1 MRRSMARSRLI
12 ATALVVIAGLA
23 ITTAAATGAEKPAA
37 AAPTWDQLSQLAQR
51 QGFTAHELLG
61 NDRTDLNGSQTSG
74 LVRQR
79 IRNAWSAAKK
89 LYYGDPVDRSRVAA
103 LNAVVARHVAADRR
117 VRSEDRTGPPTQR
130 ELDDIELRLLSV
142 RRSWPGERDVDARRR
157 IAAVLTVDGVRY
169 GGGRYERA
177 LDAALKADGNAPAS
191 STAQALCGALTLGP
205 AFQGLLSDVFAR
217 DDRLSRKVDELRGRC
232 QQKTDKAVEDA
243 KALPGKAVKAVWD
256 GALGDAVTELQKG
269 VAWLTK
275 QVGKGMDA
283 TLKVSFGE
291 RWLTKMLSRSA
302 AVAVVIGMFAY
313 LAGLG
318 MAILRADFA
327 SGAGV
332 IGRAMLTGV
341 IGGSLLALLQLAVA
355 VTSELTA
362 LLLGGSSASAGRQME
377 LLAQTTS
384 TALQDAKAPAV
395 IALLMM
401 ILLLV
406 ALLVVW
412 LELLIR
418 EPLLYLLAFWYA
430 PAYAASAWAPAR
442 RVVSTMNGLLVAVVL
457 MPMLVVGSLALAAE
471 AMAGA
476 DDVQGVLTSIVLLLM
491 AAASPMIV
499 MMVLEPGG
507 TFAAGAAAAIGGGAM
522 KGMAGRAASAAGAGR
537 SAAAF
542 AGERMAGASRQRGQT
557 TGGGGPSTGPSEGSG
572 GGTGGGS
579 SGAPDDPAPSPQ
591 PDTGRRP
598 VPTSRPAGEG
608 PHGGQ
613 PRRDEPNGSE
623 RADRA
628 PDGPSSGPRG
638 PAAGDAPRPGGTSGR
653 GRPAAG
659 PSARRAG
666 REDDNDTNAETPDGA
681 RPAGGGSAGG
691 PPPTGGGPARPSRG
705 QAPRP
710 RTPRPPDTTDSPSPP
725 RNWWDSRDPDSDHD
739 TR

>member
-1 MRRSMARSRLI
+1 MARSRLI
-12 ATALVVIAGLA
+12 AAALVVIAGLA
-23 ITTAAATGAEKPAA
+23 ITTAAATGAQKPTAA
-37 AAPTWDQLSQLAQR
+37 VPTWDQLSQLAQR

-79 IRNAWSAAKK
+79 IRNAWSAAKR
-89 LYYGDPVDRSRVAA
+89 LYYGDPVDRQKVAA

-117 VRSEDRTGPPTQR
+117 VRSQDRTGPPTQR
-130 ELDDIELRLLSV
+130 ELDDIELRLLSI
-142 RRSWPGERDVDARRR
+142 RRGWPSERDIDARRR

-191 STAQALCGALTLGP
+191 GTAQALCGALTLGP
-205 AFQGLLSDVFAR
+205 AFQGLLSDVLAR

-232 QQKTDKAVEDA
+232 QQKTDQAVADA
-243 KALPGKAVKAVWD
+243 KALPGKALKAAWD
-256 GALGDAVTELQKG
+256 GALGDAVEEISKG

-283 TLKVSFGE
+283 TLKVDFGE
-291 RWLTKMLSRSA
+291 QWLTKMLGRSA
-302 AVAVVIGMFAY
+302 AVAVVIGMLAY

-318 MAILRADFA
+318 MAVLRADFGA
-327 SGAGV
+327 GAGV
-332 IGRAMLTGV
+332 VGRAMLTGV
-341 IGGSLLALLQLAVA
+341 VGGALLALLQLAVA

-418 EPLLYLLAFWYA
+418 EPLLYLLAFWYS

-476 DDVQGVLTSIVLLLM
+476 DDIQGVLTSIVLLLM

-507 TFAAGAAAAIGGGAM
+507 TFATGAAAAIGGGAM
-522 KGMAGRAASAAGAGR
+522 KGMAGRAVSAAGAGR

-542 AGERMAGASRQRGQT
+542 ASERMAGASRQRGAAT
-557 TGGGGPSTGPSEGSG
+557 SGGGPSTGSTDGSG
-572 GGTGGGS
+572 GQSSSGS
-579 SGAPDDPAPSPQ
+579 SGSPDDPAPAPRPATGSRPTPTSGPAYAGAQ
-591 PDTGRRP
+591 GGPPRPAEPENADGQTPDTSP
-598 VPTSRPAGEG
+598 
-608 PHGGQ
+608 
-613 PRRDEPNGSE
+613 
-623 RADRA
+623 
-628 PDGPSSGPRG
+628 SGPRG
-638 PAAGDAPRPGGTSGR
+638 PAASHPPPRPDGTPRSS
-653 GRPAAG
+653 RPASG

-666 REDDNDTNAETPDGA
+666 REDDTDTPNADMPDGA
-681 RPAGGGSAGG
+681 RPAGGGPAGG

-705 QAPRP
+705 QQPRP
-710 RTPRPPDTTDSPSPP
+710 RTARPPDATNSPSPP
-725 RNWWDSRDPDSDHD
+725 RNWWDSRDPDSDD
-739 TR
+739 NTRQAP